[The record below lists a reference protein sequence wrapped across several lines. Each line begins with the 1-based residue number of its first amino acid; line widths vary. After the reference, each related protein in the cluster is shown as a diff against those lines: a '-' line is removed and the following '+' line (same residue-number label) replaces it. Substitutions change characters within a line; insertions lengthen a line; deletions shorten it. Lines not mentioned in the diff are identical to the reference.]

1 MNMENIRAVAFDMDG
16 TLLDSMGYWRG
27 ENRHFLQRR
36 SLPIPE
42 DLKDTIDTMSSH
54 AFARRFVADYGAPNT
69 FESVMD
75 EYHEVLRGLYRT
87 VIPAKPGAER
97 FLRLLKKHGVK
108 MCVATATLR
117 DTAVAA
123 LDKQGFLPYFEF
135 VTDGTDMGL
144 AKGDPRYF
152 EKLAERLGEKPENC
166 AMFEDSAYAMKSAR
180 AAGMKILGIREN
192 VYADKPDEMARIL
205 ENCDLF
211 VDTFD
216 EAADKLFPGE
226 K

>member
-1 MNMENIRAVAFDMDG
+1 M
-16 TLLDSMGYWRG
+16 
-27 ENRHFLQRR
+27 Q
-36 SLPIPE
+36 SL
-42 DLKDTIDTMSSH
+42 
-54 AFARRFVADYGAPNT
+54 
-69 FESVMD
+69 
-75 EYHEVLRGLYRT
+75 
-87 VIPAKPGAER
+87 
-97 FLRLLKKHGVK
+97 LRLLKKHGVK

-123 LDKQGFLPYFEF
+123 LDRQGFLPYFEF

-226 K
+226 E

>member
-1 MNMENIRAVAFDMDG
+1 M
-16 TLLDSMGYWRG
+16 
-27 ENRHFLQRR
+27 
-36 SLPIPE
+36 
-42 DLKDTIDTMSSH
+42 
-54 AFARRFVADYGAPNT
+54 
-69 FESVMD
+69 
-75 EYHEVLRGLYRT
+75 
-87 VIPAKPGAER
+87 
-97 FLRLLKKHGVK
+97 
-108 MCVATATLR
+108 
-117 DTAVAA
+117 AA

-226 K
+226 E

>member
-1 MNMENIRAVAFDMDG
+1 MDMKGIRAVAFDMDG

-27 ENRHFLQRR
+27 ENRHFLERR

-54 AFARRFVADYGAPNT
+54 AFAKRFVADYGAPNT

-87 VIPAKPGAER
+87 VIPAKQGAER

-123 LDKQGFLPYFEF
+123 LDRQGFLPYFEL
-135 VTDGTDMGL
+135 D
-144 AKGDPRYF
+144 R
-152 EKLAERLGEKPENC
+152 
-166 AMFEDSAYAMKSAR
+166 KS
-180 AAGMKILGIREN
+180 
-192 VYADKPDEMARIL
+192 V
-205 ENCDLF
+205 
-211 VDTFD
+211 V
-216 EAADKLFPGE
+216 
-226 K
+226 